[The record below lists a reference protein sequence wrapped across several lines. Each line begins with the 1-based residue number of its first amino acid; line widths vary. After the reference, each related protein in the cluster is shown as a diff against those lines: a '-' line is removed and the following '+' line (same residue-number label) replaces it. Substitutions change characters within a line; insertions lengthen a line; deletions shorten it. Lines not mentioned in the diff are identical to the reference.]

1 MASKRPASGGA
12 RGRSGNPARAAEAE
26 RLARETSGRAAP
38 RQAEY
43 AENVRRRRRGIA
55 AWWVIGSVATVAVAA
70 VVAWSFITTPWN
82 KYDIASVDGPSIEG
96 VETFDNST
104 EHVTGKVDYP
114 QNPPAGGPHDQA
126 WLNCGVYTE
135 VQENEH
141 AVHDLEHG
149 AVWITYD
156 ADALTD
162 AEVETLRGYVPRTY
176 GLMSPYEGMDTPI
189 ALSAWNA
196 QLTLDSVD
204 DPRIEEF
211 FQAYWRSPDVP
222 EPGAPCTGA
231 VEGPGRL

>member
-1 MASKRPASGGA
+1 MASKRPSSG
-12 RGRSGNPARAAEAE
+12 RPQGRSGNPARAAEAD
-26 RLARETSGRAAP
+26 RLAREKSGSGS

-43 AENVRRRRRGIA
+43 AENVRKRRRSA
-55 AWWVIGSVATVAVAA
+55 LTWWVVGSVATVLVAA
-70 VVAWSFITTPWN
+70 VVVWSFITTPWN
-82 KYDIASVDGPSIEG
+82 KYDIASVDGASIEG

-104 EHVTGKVDYP
+104 EHVTGTVDYP
-114 QNPPAGGPHDQA
+114 QNPPAGGPHNQA

-135 VQENEH
+135 VQANEN

-162 AEVETLRGYVPRTY
+162 EEVETLREYVPSTY

-196 QLTLDSVD
+196 QLKLDSVD

-211 FQAYWRSPDVP
+211 FSAYWRSPDVP